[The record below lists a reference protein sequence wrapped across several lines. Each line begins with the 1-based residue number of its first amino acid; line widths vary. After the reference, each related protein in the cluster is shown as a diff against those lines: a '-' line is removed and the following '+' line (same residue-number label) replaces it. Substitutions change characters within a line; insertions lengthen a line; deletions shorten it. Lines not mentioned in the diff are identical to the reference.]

1 MTDEQRTQ
9 AYYGLIQVIAGILVN
24 LCNHIQGFPLGR
36 RSNNLEI
43 AIKGYKTILTLLSC
57 EAFPQDWAMTQ
68 NNLAIAYDKR
78 IKGDRGENIELA
90 IAAYNKA
97 LQVYTRE
104 DFPQDWATTQ
114 NNLAIAYN
122 NRIKGDR
129 RENIELAIAAYNKA
143 LQVRTREAFPQYWAM
158 TQNNLAAA
166 YNNRIK
172 GNRGENIELAIAAY
186 NKALQVYT
194 REAFPQYWAGT
205 QNNLAAA
212 YNNRIKGDRREN
224 IELAI
229 AACNKALQVRTRE
242 ALPQDWAMTQNNLA
256 NAYSDRIK
264 GDRRENI
271 ELAIA
276 ACNKALQVRTR
287 EALPQDWAKT
297 QNNLANA
304 YSDRIKGDR
313 GENIEL
319 AIAACNKALQV
330 YTREA
335 FPQYW
340 AGTQNNLAN
349 AYSDRIK
356 GDRGENIELAIAAC
370 NKALQV
376 YTREALPQNWAMT
389 QNNLANAYSQ
399 RIKGD
404 RGENIEL
411 AIPAY
416 NKALQFCT
424 REALPIDWA
433 GIQNNLAIAYNNRI
447 KGNRRENIELA
458 IAACNKALQVYTRQ
472 AFPQDW
478 ATTQNN
484 LANAY
489 NNQLKGDKGENIEL
503 AIAAYN
509 KALQVYTR
517 QALPQNWAM
526 TQNNLAIAYDKRIK
540 GNRGENIELA
550 IAAYNKALQVYTREA
565 FPLDWTATQNNLA
578 GAYFDRIKGNR
589 EENLEL
595 AIAACN
601 QVLQVYTPE
610 TFPIGCLQT
619 GKNLGNLGYRE
630 GNWQLAIEAYTLAIE
645 AVETSRSW
653 STNDERRQEIISE
666 AIGVYEKI
674 IQSYV
679 NLKQYDKAIEY
690 AERSR
695 SKRLVDLMASNDL
708 YSQGEIPQEVKPYLD
723 EFYRLQ
729 TEIEQQRQHFKSDN
743 EGSQLISNHLGRNQL
758 SVLKES
764 RFNIQQLQEK
774 QKQVWQNI
782 RSCNEVL
789 AKQIKVEHLEFNQLQ
804 SLIKS
809 PHTAILSFY
818 TTSQHTHVFILTQT
832 DIQIHT
838 CEQQNH
844 QELQNNIFKNWLQPY
859 IKSSETWIN
868 NIPETLQE
876 ISDRLNINKLIDT
889 HLQDIEELI
898 IVPHLYLHL
907 IPFAALPI
915 NCEQSSFFG
924 EKFLIRIVPSC
935 QILEFTHNRGELD
948 QLNHG
953 IVENASDDRHV
964 TSFLGEELT
973 KSFQIS
979 PENRLQ
985 GTQQAT
991 TINYRQ
997 LVRRVQVLHSI
1008 HHAKFDIENPLQSA
1022 LELGDGEITLGELLT
1037 PGWRLPELSDVFLSC
1052 CETGL
1057 GLPEKLTDDILTL
1070 SAGFLCAGARNVIS
1084 TLWSVD
1090 ALATTLLCLFYYQY
1104 RQAGENRTR
1113 ALQLAQT
1120 DLRSKTSQELKPQF
1134 RKIDKYLW
1142 RLQQKSSETSTIE
1155 QIDNILKNL
1164 RSIGQDHQQKPFES
1178 PYYWAGFVSQGLR

>member
-1 MTDEQRTQ
+1 MTNEQRIQ
-9 AYYGLIQVIAGILVN
+9 AYLELLQALFSCPNGEESKILQAHQELLDETFAEMLQEWALQTATKYPEKREAIATILGN
-24 LCNHIQGFPLGR
+24 LCIHIKEFPLGR
-36 RSNNLEI
+36 YSNNLEV
-43 AIKGYKTILTLLSC
+43 AIKGYKTVLNRFSGEVSPQNWAALQNNLAAAYNNRIEGDKAENLELAIAAYNQALQVINREAFPQDWATTQNKLANAYCERIKGDRGENIELAIDTYNQALEIRTR

-68 NNLAIAYDKR
+68 YNLAITYCERIKGDRGENIELAIDTYNQALEVRTREAFPQDWAATQNNLAGAYCER

-97 LQVYTRE
+97 LEVRTREAFPQDWAMTQYNLAITYSNRIKGDRGENIELAIATNNQALEVYTCE
-104 DFPQDWATTQ
+104 AFPQDWATTQ
-114 NNLAIAYN
+114 NNLATTYRE
-122 NRIKGDR
+122 RIKGD
-129 RENIELAIAAYNKA
+129 KA
-143 LQVRTREAFPQYWAM
+143 
-158 TQNNLAAA
+158 
-166 YNNRIK
+166 
-172 GNRGENIELAIAAY
+172 
-186 NKALQVYT
+186 
-194 REAFPQYWAGT
+194 
-205 QNNLAAA
+205 
-212 YNNRIKGDRREN
+212 EN

-229 AACNKALQVRTRE
+229 AACNQALEVYTCE
-242 ALPQDWAMTQNNLA
+242 AFPQDWAAAQN
-256 NAYSDRIK
+256 S
-264 GDRRENI
+264 
-271 ELAIA
+271 LAIA
-276 ACNKALQVRTR
+276 
-287 EALPQDWAKT
+287 
-297 QNNLANA
+297 
-304 YSDRIKGDR
+304 YSERIKGDR

-319 AIAACNKALQV
+319 AIAAYNQALEV
-330 YTREA
+330 R
-335 FPQYW
+335 
-340 AGTQNNLAN
+340 
-349 AYSDRIK
+349 
-356 GDRGENIELAIAAC
+356 
-370 NKALQV
+370 
-376 YTREALPQNWAMT
+376 TREALPQNWAGT
-389 QNNLANAYSQ
+389 QNNLAGAYCQ

-404 RGENIEL
+404 
-411 AIPAY
+411 
-416 NKALQFCT
+416 KA
-424 REALPIDWA
+424 
-433 GIQNNLAIAYNNRI
+433 
-447 KGNRRENIELA
+447 
-458 IAACNKALQVYTRQ
+458 
-472 AFPQDW
+472 
-478 ATTQNN
+478 
-484 LANAY
+484 
-489 NNQLKGDKGENIEL
+489 ENIEL

-509 KALQVYTR
+509 QALQVYTCKAFPR
-517 QALPQNWAM
+517 DWAM
-526 TQNNLAIAYDKRIK
+526 TQNNLAGAYNNRIK
-540 GNRGENIELA
+540 GDKAENIELAIAACYKALQVYTYEALPQNWAGTQDNLGFAYNNRIKGDKAENIELA
-550 IAAYNKALQVYTREA
+550 IAAYSQALQVRTPEA
-565 FPLDWTATQNNLA
+565 FP
-578 GAYFDRIKGNR
+578 I
-589 EENLEL
+589 
-595 AIAACN
+595 
-601 QVLQVYTPE
+601 V
-610 TFPIGCLQT
+610 CLQT
-619 GKNLGNLGYRE
+619 AKNLGNLGYQE

-666 AIGVYEKI
+666 AIDVYEKI

-695 SKRLVDLMASNDL
+695 SRQLVDLMASNDL

-729 TEIEQQRQHFKSDN
+729 TEIEQQRQYLKIDN
-743 EGSQLISNHLGRNQL
+743 QGSQLISNHLGKNQL

-764 RFNIQQLQEK
+764 QVNIQDLEEK

-782 RSCNEVL
+782 RSCDEVL
-789 AKQIKVEHLEFNQLQ
+789 AKQIKVDHLEFHQLQ

-859 IKSSETWIN
+859 IKSPETWIN

-876 ISDRLNINKLIDT
+876 ISDRLNINKLIET
-889 HLQDIEELI
+889 HLLGIEELI
-898 IVPHLYLHL
+898 IIPHLFLHL

-935 QILEFTHNRGELD
+935 QILEFTQKRGELD

-964 TSFLGEELT
+964 TSFLGEQLT

-1022 LELGDGEITLGELLT
+1022 LELGDGNITLGELLT

-1057 GLPEKLTDDILTL
+1057 GLPKKLSDDILTL

-1120 DLRSKTSQELKPQF
+1120 DLRSKTVEELEPQF
-1134 RKIDKYLW
+1134 EEIEIYLEE
-1142 RLQQKSSETSTIE
+1142 LYE
-1155 QIDNILKNL
+1155 QATEDTTTDQIGNILDGLENI
-1164 RSIGQDHQQKPFES
+1164 RQDYKQKPFES
-1178 PYYWAGFVSQGLR
+1178 PYYWAGFISQGLR